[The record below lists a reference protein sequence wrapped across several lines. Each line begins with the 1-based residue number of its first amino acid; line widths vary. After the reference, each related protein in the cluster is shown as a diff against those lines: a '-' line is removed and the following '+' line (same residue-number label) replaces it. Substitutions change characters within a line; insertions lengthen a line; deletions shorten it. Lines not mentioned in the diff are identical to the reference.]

1 LYDVRSTRVRPGHDD
16 KVLASWNG
24 LMVRGIAEAAR
35 AFGSEA
41 FRTLAV
47 DVGEFLFH
55 NLIVDGRVMRSY
67 KGGRA
72 RIGGYLEDYAALGLA
87 ALSLYELTFD
97 ERWLDRARALSDAT
111 IMWFWDDAAGAFYDT
126 AIDHETL
133 ITRPRDISD
142 TATPSGTSLAVELL
156 AKLADLLND
165 AGARRRA
172 TYVAETLAPA
182 MSRYPL
188 AFGHLLGVVD
198 MLVNGAIELAI
209 AGDTDSADFGALAR
223 AAAEEYAP
231 SLVLA
236 GGHARRI
243 ALLEGREP
251 REGRATAYL
260 CRNHACDAPTAD
272 ADALREQILM
282 LRRGRAGGAAAGA

>member
-1 LYDVRSTRVRPGHDD
+1 MTTETARVERVGWAHWKLWFAETEQPVFLYVFFAALLVIFSVSSPFFLT
-16 KVLASWNG
+16 ASN
-24 LMVRGIAEAAR
+24 LLNIANQTALVTIMAMGAALVIIT
-35 AFGSEA
+35 AEIDLSVGS
-41 FRTLAV
+41 TLALSGV
-47 DVGEFLFH
+47 CAAMFMRDVA
-55 NLIVDGRVMRSY
+55 NSWM
-67 KGGRA
+67 
-72 RIGGYLEDYAALGLA
+72 LA
-87 ALSLYELTFD
+87 ALTALVVGATVGLLNGVLAVRLRIPSFLVTLGT
-97 ERWLDRARALSDAT
+97 LSIARGLAL
-111 IMWFWDDAAGAFYDT
+111 
-126 AIDHETL
+126 L
-133 ITRPRDISD
+133 IT
-142 TATPSGTSLAVELL
+142 GTSPVL
-156 AKLADLLND
+156 
-165 AGARRRA
+165 
-172 TYVAETLAPA
+172 VANKPFWALFGE
-182 MSRYPL
+182 
-188 AFGHLLGVVD
+188 GHLLGVVD